1 MTFNISTVRE
11 QPSKLVDVIQQTV
24 KRSSK
29 PRRITLGNDSAILC
43 EVVVLVNGSG
53 IRLDLTDNNF
63 SPPKIMPS
71 KMLISVYT
79 RQCNDNKNV
88 SDIPTSKIT
97 DKEIEEGVNKL
108 IQIIDTMSFP
118 TVSQTYQECCVCLE
132 MTNKITKCNHAV
144 CNVCCKKIEAICE
157 DKIEQAEYEMGGEV
171 DWDDI
176 QMPCCPMCRKMM

>member
-79 RQCNDNKNV
+79 RPCNDNKNV
-88 SDIPTSKIT
+88 SDKNIHILPQ
-97 DKEIEEGVNKL
+97 N
-108 IQIIDTMSFP
+108 
-118 TVSQTYQECCVCLE
+118 
-132 MTNKITKCNHAV
+132 NHH
-144 CNVCCKKIEAICE
+144 
-157 DKIEQAEYEMGGEV
+157 
-171 DWDDI
+171 
-176 QMPCCPMCRKMM
+176 KMMLFIFVISCITTILIILRFII

>member
-11 QPSKLVDVIQQTV
+11 QPSDLIDVLQQTV

-71 KMLISVYT
+71 KMLSSVYT
-79 RQCNDNKNV
+79 RPCNENKDV
-88 SDIPTSKIT
+88 FDIPTSKIT
-97 DKEIEEGVNKL
+97 EKEIEDAVIKL

-132 MTNKITKCNHAV
+132 MTNKITNCNHAV
-144 CNVCCKKIEAICE
+144 CECCVKKIEEICIT
-157 DKIEQAEYEMGGEV
+157 KYEHA
-171 DWDDI
+171 DWDD
-176 QMPCCPMCRKMM
+176 QELPCCPMCRKMM